1 MYRITFYLGMKDYS
15 CDSLRLGY
23 LCEKAI
29 QLRDYL
35 HRA

>member
-15 CDSLRLGY
+15 CDSLRLDY

-29 QLRDYL
+29 QPRDYL
-35 HRA
+35 HRV